1 MDFIKCYQKAI
12 ERKNRKFYRLTDME
26 IAELYLMD
34 NANKTSNTSYFLN
47 EVKSRVL
54 HVSQCVRFNKFK
66 SNTQS
71 EFCPT

>member
-1 MDFIKCYQKAI
+1 MKRSNLSCMVPEVIKIKPD
-12 ERKNRKFYRLTDME
+12 TV

-34 NANKTSNTSYFLN
+34 NTDKTLNTSYFLN

-71 EFCPT
+71 EFGST

>member
-1 MDFIKCYQKAI
+1 
-12 ERKNRKFYRLTDME
+12 
-26 IAELYLMD
+26 MD

>member
-1 MDFIKCYQKAI
+1 MD
-12 ERKNRKFYRLTDME
+12 D
-26 IAELYLMD
+26 
-34 NANKTSNTSYFLN
+34 ANKTLNTSYFLN

-71 EFCPT
+71 EFGPT

>member
-1 MDFIKCYQKAI
+1 MVPEVIKIKPD
-12 ERKNRKFYRLTDME
+12 TV

-34 NANKTSNTSYFLN
+34 NTDKTLNTSYFLN

-71 EFCPT
+71 EFGST

>member
-1 MDFIKCYQKAI
+1 MKRSNLSCMMPEVIKIKPD
-12 ERKNRKFYRLTDME
+12 TE

-34 NANKTSNTSYFLN
+34 NTDKTLNTSYFLN

-54 HVSQCVRFNKFK
+54 HVSQCVRFKKFK

-71 EFCPT
+71 EFGPT